1 MKAIISLIFLLI
13 STTQLSA
20 QWTKQYSNYSGLS
33 FYSIFMID
41 ENDGFVVGS
50 KIYGTTNGGED
61 WFNIP
66 ESYPNLY
73 SVWFPVPDI
82 GIAVGSSGVIIKTT
96 DGGGSWI
103 SRPSGTSRL
112 LQSVFFRD
120 ANTGWV
126 AGGHFTFGT
135 VILKTTDQGE
145 TWVEKP
151 CSESD
156 GLLQD
161 IRFVSDEVGWAVGY
175 KDDGSIIV
183 KSTDGGESWQTLNS
197 GVTDCRLETVFFLN
211 ENLGWVGGL
220 RDYFGSPKVVLLKTT
235 NGGDTWISQ
244 ISNKLG
250 NIHSLR
256 MCDTNRGWAAGLGDL
271 WGNQYGLNYETTDG
285 GNSWIHR
292 TEFDDIYMNS
302 IFFLNPTT
310 GWGNSLV
317 SVYKYQTA
325 TDVNEITSFPKY
337 HSLSQN
343 YPNPFN
349 PNTKIKYQI
358 PELSF
363 ITLTVYDVLGKEV
376 ATLVNEEKAVG
387 SYEVEFNS
395 TGLSHQTIPSGIY
408 FYRLKVYPANGG
420 ANEFVQVKKMILL
433 K

>member
-1 MKAIISLIFLLI
+1 MKAIISLIIFLTLTI
-13 STTQLSA
+13 QLFA
-20 QWTKQYSNYSGLS
+20 QWTNQYSNYSGVS
-33 FYSIFMID
+33 FYSVFMID
-41 ENDGFVVGS
+41 ESDGFVVGS

-61 WFNIP
+61 WFNIQ

-82 GIAVGSSGVIIKTT
+82 GLAVGSNGLIIKTT
-96 DGGGSWI
+96 DSGGSWLTR
-103 SRPSGTSRL
+103 SSGTSRSL
-112 LQSVFFRD
+112 WSVFFRD
-120 ANTGWV
+120 TNTGWA
-126 AGGHFTFGT
+126 AGGHYTFGN

-145 TWVEKP
+145 TWLEKP
-151 CSESD
+151 CPESEGILSD
-156 GLLQD
+156 
-161 IRFVSDEVGWAVGY
+161 IFFVSDNVGWAVGY
-175 KDDGSIIV
+175 KSDGSIIV
-183 KSTDGGESWQTLNS
+183 KSTNGGENWQILNS
-197 GVTDCRLETVFFLN
+197 GVADCRLETVFFLN

-220 RDYFGSPKVVLLKTT
+220 RDYFGSPKVVILKTT

-250 NIHSLR
+250 NIHSIR
-256 MCDTNRGWAAGLGDL
+256 MCDENIGWAVGLGDL
-271 WGNQYGLNYETTDG
+271 FGNQYGLNYETTDG
-285 GNSWIHR
+285 GNSWMHR
-292 TEFDDIYMNS
+292 TAFDDIHMNS

-349 PNTKIKYQI
+349 PVTNIKYQI

-363 ITLTVYDVLGKEV
+363 VTIKVYDALGKEV
-376 ATLVNEEKAVG
+376 ATLVNEEKAAG
-387 SYEVEFNS
+387 SYEVEWNAA
-395 TGLSHQTIPSGIY
+395 TLPSGIY
-408 FYRLKVYPANGG
+408 FYRIQAGDPSTGSG
-420 ANEFVQVKKMILL
+420 QGFVETRKMVLL